1 MKELIIVK
9 LGNEDR
15 PASQEDI
22 DAMAK
27 TLKKALKKG
36 NNIVVTHHDVS
47 FESLLIGNIKDV
59 MVVAGDKTVV

>member
-9 LGNEDR
+9 LGNDDR

-27 TLKKALKKG
+27 TLKKAFKKG
-36 NNIVVTHHDVS
+36 KNVVVTHHAVS
-47 FESLLIGNIKDV
+47 FETLPIGNIKDV
-59 MVVAGDKTVV
+59 IVVADSKTVV